1 MASGSQST
9 DMQRYLLIRIGQAG
23 LVLWAA
29 FTIAFVLLQAL
40 PGDALMIKY
49 QNPDMGLSPQEI
61 EDIRA
66 SYGADSPLFLQYLHS
81 LGGFLTGNLGY
92 SVQAGVPVVEQLAA
106 NVPATLALAGLGFF
120 AAVVVAVAIAFLSS
134 LAPFRW
140 LRDAIQAL
148 PSVFISVP
156 VFWLGIMLIQIFS
169 FQLKLIPVINP
180 PEALGL
186 VLPVAT
192 LAIPISA
199 PLAQVLIRS
208 IDDVRTQPF
217 VAVARSRGGSN
228 IWVLGHHVARNAVLP
243 ALTIAGVLL
252 GELIGGAVVTETV
265 FGRNGVGQLTQQA
278 VNSQDAAV
286 LQAVV
291 VLAATAFVLVNLA
304 VDLLYPV
311 LDPRLKRRTGALT

>member
-1 MASGSQST
+1 MP
-9 DMQRYLLIRIGQAG
+9 RYLLNRLGQAA

-40 PGDALMIKY
+40 PGDALLIKY

-61 EDIRA
+61 ADIRS
-66 SYGADSPLFLQYLHS
+66 SYGADTPLFLQYVDS
-81 LGGFLTGNLGY
+81 LSGFLTGNLGY
-92 SVQAGVPVVEQLAA
+92 SVQAGVPVVDQLAA
-106 NVPATLALAGLGFF
+106 TLPSTLALAGLGFL
-120 AAVVVAVAIAFLSS
+120 AATVLAIAIAFLSS
-134 LAPFRW
+134 LAPFAW
-140 LRDAIQAL
+140 LRDAIQSL
-148 PSVFISVP
+148 PSLLVSLP
-156 VFWLGIMLIQIFS
+156 VFWLGIVLIQIFS
-169 FQLKLIPVINP
+169 FRLKLIPVINP

-186 VLPVAT
+186 ILPVAT
-192 LAIPISA
+192 LAVPLSA

-208 IDDVRTQPF
+208 IDDIRTQPF
-217 VAVARSRGGSN
+217 VAVARSRGGN
-228 IWVLGHHVARNAVLP
+228 NAWVLGHHVARNAVLP

-278 VNSQDAAV
+278 VNNQDAAV

-311 LDPRLKRRTGALT
+311 LDPRLKRKSGALT

>member
-1 MASGSQST
+1 
-9 DMQRYLLIRIGQAG
+9 
-23 LVLWAA
+23 
-29 FTIAFVLLQAL
+29 
-40 PGDALMIKY
+40 
-49 QNPDMGLSPQEI
+49 
-61 EDIRA
+61 
-66 SYGADSPLFLQYLHS
+66 
-81 LGGFLTGNLGY
+81 LTGNLGY

-120 AAVVVAVAIAFLSS
+120 AAVVLAVAIAFLSS
-134 LAPFRW
+134 LAPFSW
-140 LRDAIQAL
+140 LRNAIQSL
-148 PSVFISVP
+148 PSLFISVP
-156 VFWLGIMLIQIFS
+156 VFWLGIVLIQVFS

-180 PEALGL
+180 PDALGL

-228 IWVLGHHVARNAVLP
+228 AWVLSHHVARNAVLP

-265 FGRNGVGQLTQQA
+265 FGRNGVGQLTQES

-291 VLAATAFVLVNLA
+291 VLAAAAFVLVNLA

-311 LDPRLKRRTGALT
+311 LDPRLERKTGALT

>member
-1 MASGSQST
+1 
-9 DMQRYLLIRIGQAG
+9 MQRYLLSRIGQAV

-40 PGDALMIKY
+40 PGDALLIKY
-49 QNPDMGLSPQEI
+49 QNPDMGLSPREI

-66 SYGADSPLFLQYLHS
+66 SYGADTPLFLQYVHS

-120 AAVVVAVAIAFLSS
+120 AAVVLAVAIAFLSS
-134 LAPFRW
+134 LAPFSW
-140 LRDAIQAL
+140 LRNAIQSL
-148 PSVFISVP
+148 PSLFISVP
-156 VFWLGIMLIQIFS
+156 VFWLGIVLIQVFS

-228 IWVLGHHVARNAVLP
+228 AWVLSHHVARNAVLP

-265 FGRNGVGQLTQQA
+265 FGRNGVGQLTQEA

-291 VLAATAFVLVNLA
+291 VLAAAAFVLVNLA

-311 LDPRLKRRTGALT
+311 LDPRLKKKTGALT

>member
-1 MASGSQST
+1 MST
-9 DMQRYLLIRIGQAG
+9 ELQRYLLGRLGQAS

-29 FTIAFVLLQAL
+29 FTVSFMLLQAL

-49 QNPDMGLSPQEI
+49 QDPNMGLSPEEI
-61 EDIRA
+61 EEIRA
-66 SYGADSPLFLQYLHS
+66 TYGADTPLLFQYFTS

-92 SVQAGVPVVEQLAA
+92 SVHFGVPVVEQLAA
-106 NVPATLALAGLGFF
+106 NLPSTLILSGLGFLA
-120 AAVVVAVAIAFLSS
+120 AAVLAAAIAFLST

-140 LRDAIQAL
+140 LRNAIQSL
-148 PSVFISVP
+148 PSLFVSVP
-156 VFWLGIMLIQIFS
+156 VFWLGIMLIQVFS

-208 IDDVRTQPF
+208 IDDIRTQPF

-228 IWVLGHHVARNAVLP
+228 AWVLTHHVVRNAALP

-265 FGRNGVGQLTQQA
+265 FGRSGVGQLTQVA
-278 VNSQDAAV
+278 VNNQDAAV

-291 VLAATAFVLVNLA
+291 VFAAAAFVVVNLA

-311 LDPRLKRRTGALT
+311 LDPRLKRRTGGLT

>member
-1 MASGSQST
+1 
-9 DMQRYLLIRIGQAG
+9 MQRYLLNRLGQAA

-49 QNPDMGLSPQEI
+49 QNPDLGLSPEEI
-61 EDIRA
+61 AGIRA
-66 SYGADSPLFLQYLHS
+66 SYGADSPLIVQYFHTLGDFLS
-81 LGGFLTGNLGY
+81 GNFGY
-92 SVQAGVPVVEQLAA
+92 SVQAGVPVVDQLAA
-106 NVPATLALAGLGFF
+106 NVPATLALAGLGFL
-120 AAVVVAVAIAFLSS
+120 AAVVLALLIAFLSS
-134 LAPFRW
+134 LSEFGW
-140 LRDAIQAL
+140 LRNAIQSL
-148 PSVFISVP
+148 PSLFVSIP
-156 VFWLGIMLIQIFS
+156 VFWLGIVLIQIFS
-169 FQLKLIPVINP
+169 FHFKLIPVINP
-180 PEALGL
+180 PQPLGL
-186 VLPVAT
+186 ILPVAA

-217 VAVARSRGGSN
+217 VAVAKSRGGSN
-228 IWVLGHHVARNAVLP
+228 AWVLSHHVVKNAILP

-265 FGRNGVGQLTQQA
+265 FGRTGVGQLTQQA
-278 VNSQDAAV
+278 VNSQDVAV

-291 VLAATAFVLVNLA
+291 VLAAVAFVLVNLV

-311 LDPRLKRRTGALT
+311 LDPRLKRKAGALT

>member
-1 MASGSQST
+1 
-9 DMQRYLLIRIGQAG
+9 MQRYLLNRIGQAI

-40 PGDALMIKY
+40 PGDALLIKY
-49 QNPDMGLSPQEI
+49 QNPDMGLSPEEI
-61 EDIRA
+61 AAIRD
-66 SYGADSPLFLQYLHS
+66 SYGADTPLFLQYLNS

-106 NVPATLALAGLGFF
+106 NVPPTLALAGLGFL
-120 AAVVVAVAIAFLSS
+120 AAVVLAVAIAFLSS
-134 LAPFRW
+134 LAPFGWIRNA
-140 LRDAIQAL
+140 LQSL
-148 PSVFISVP
+148 PSLLVSIP
-156 VFWLGIMLIQIFS
+156 VFWLGIVLIQIFS
-169 FQLKLIPVINP
+169 FKLKLIPVINP

-186 VLPVAT
+186 ILPVAT
-192 LAIPISA
+192 LAVPISA
-199 PLAQVLIRS
+199 PLAQILIRS

-217 VAVARSRGGSN
+217 VAVAFSRGGSAA
-228 IWVLGHHVARNAVLP
+228 WVLGHHVARNAVLP

-265 FGRNGVGQLTQQA
+265 FGHNGVGQLTQQA

-311 LDPRLKRRTGALT
+311 LDPRLKRKTGALT